1 MKLATSFITIFMI
14 SGLGA
19 CSTVDL
25 SQVAIEKPQNTARPA
40 HNVVERSSISLTSLF
55 RSKGWSKSG
64 PEEKTNTAT
73 RVFLGGLEKNHNNT
87 PKDIVVTVNMAQLD
101 ADILEANTQIR
112 QTSKA
117 AEVYLT
123 IAEIGAELDDEL
135 SLLEGALLAA
145 REAQSGF
152 ESSIGA
158 NPSVKLQQD
167 FELFSSSVGRL
178 KDITDAYGDR
188 IRAQII
194 ARASASAS

>member
-1 MKLATSFITIFMI
+1 MKLAASLLAIFMM

-25 SQVAIEKPQNTARPA
+25 SQMAIEKPQMAAKPVY
-40 HNVVERSSISLTSLF
+40 NVVERSSISLTSLF
-55 RSKGWSKSG
+55 REKGWSKTG
-64 PEEKTNTAT
+64 PEEKASRAT
-73 RVFLGGLEKNHNNT
+73 RILLAGLEQNDNNM
-87 PKDIVVTVNMAQLD
+87 PVNKIAVSAAHLH
-101 ADILEANTQIR
+101 ADILEANTHIR

-123 IAEIGAELDDEL
+123 IADIGTGLDEEL
-135 SLLEGALLAA
+135 SLLEEALLAA

-152 ESSIGA
+152 EQAIGA
-158 NPSVKLQQD
+158 NPSAELQQD
-167 FELFSSSVGRL
+167 YQIFSNSVGRL

-194 ARASASAS
+194 ARASATSAS